1 MNLIICLEVGYVIV
15 SQSVCLFVCLFVFC
29 VFLFFQYVSVIKK

>member
-15 SQSVCLFVCLFVFC
+15 SQFVCLFVY
-29 VFLFFQYVSVIKK
+29 LFFVCVCLFSMCQ